1 MTITNSPSA
10 AAAEHTGPQ
19 AAIGAQAPRAGRAQR
34 RTFTTEFKRAIVA
47 EYDAAPTGTKGAVLR
62 RERLYDSHVNEW
74 RQAIQAGTLDT
85 LNRLRFCAAV
95 IRAATCG
102 FGLRSRLPRS
112 VLVAPSLG
120 YRGDGGYCTNQPI
133 PRWRIP
139 RLRWTD
145 TDRNGT
151 PWCRCIRLYTVR

>member
-1 MTITNSPSA
+1 MTTAVNVPN
-10 AAAEHTGPQ
+10 
-19 AAIGAQAPRAGRAQR
+19 
-34 RTFTTEFKRAIVA
+34 
-47 EYDAAPTGTKGAVLR
+47 AAPVVQKMSFVDRWLAVWILLAMGVGLALGR
-62 RERLYDSHVNEW
+62 FVPGLNTVLDSLSIGGISLPIALGLLVMMYPVLAKVRYDETQ
-74 RQAIQAGTLDT
+74 RM

-95 IRAATCG
+95 IRAATRG